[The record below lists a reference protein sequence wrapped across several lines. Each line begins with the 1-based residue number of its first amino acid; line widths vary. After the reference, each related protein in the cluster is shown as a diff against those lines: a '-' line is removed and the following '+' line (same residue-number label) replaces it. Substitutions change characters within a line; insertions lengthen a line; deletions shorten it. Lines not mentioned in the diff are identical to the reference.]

1 MKLIGKSIGVLLL
14 LLPLILAVLLILCV
28 EDKPLLRHRADMT
41 PERIAQGK
49 RVFDRNDPRRLRSGT
64 VTRVRLAEQDLDLAV
79 NYAANQMLD
88 AVAGLIIEKDRA
100 LISVTAKLPDNPLGK
115 YLNLKIELKQSH
127 TIPRIDHLSVGKL
140 WIPGFLAELLLK
152 AAFMSVAP
160 VGDWDSM
167 VSAVKHVKFGY
178 KQMTLTYQWR
188 DDLPGKLSAALW
200 SEFDQERLKVYQ
212 TQLAKLTRGDR
223 RRLELT
229 GLTKPLFQLASQRSR
244 HGDAIAENR
253 ALILALAFY
262 VNQKNLGKLM
272 PAAKEWPQPAWRVV
286 TLNGRSDLTKHY
298 LVSAMLAAYAGTPL
312 ADAVGLYKEIEDA
325 RGGSGFSFNDIAAD
339 RAGRQMGEL
348 AVSSD
353 NQARRVQGLLA
364 MAKESDFMPE
374 TADLPEFMQEAEFQ
388 RRFGG
393 LQGEKYRQMMAEI
406 DSRIAALSIYRYKLR
421 RPE

>member
-1 MKLIGKSIGVLLL
+1 
-14 LLPLILAVLLILCV
+14 
-28 EDKPLLRHRADMT
+28 
-41 PERIAQGK
+41 
-49 RVFDRNDPRRLRSGT
+49 
-64 VTRVRLAEQDLDLAV
+64 
-79 NYAANQMLD
+79 
-88 AVAGLIIEKDRA
+88 
-100 LISVTAKLPDNPLGK
+100 
-115 YLNLKIELKQSH
+115 
-127 TIPRIDHLSVGKL
+127 
-140 WIPGFLAELLLK
+140 
-152 AAFMSVAP
+152 
-160 VGDWDSM
+160 
-167 VSAVKHVKFGY
+167 
-178 KQMTLTYQWR
+178 MTLTYQWG
-188 DDLPGKLSAALW
+188 DDLPGMLSAALW

-229 GLTKPLFQLASQRSR
+229 GLTQPLFQLASQRSR